1 MEKIKRIKFRKILV
15 TVMVVAAI
23 SGAIAGCGNSK
34 KKATVKKDVP
44 EIVNI
49 GVQTLITPELISR
62 YEKVYEKYLGTKVN
76 LIQFDS
82 GADVNKAFSSGSVDI
97 ASFGTAPASIGISGN
112 LGYEVFWYYDVIGS
126 AESLVAT
133 KSSKITDVKGL
144 KGKKVATPFASTA
157 HYSLLNAMKL
167 EGVSPSDVEL
177 LDMQPDAIYAA
188 WERGDIDAA
197 YVWNPVLEKLKKKDG
212 VVITDSAKLAQ
223 KGIVTADVA
232 AVRKEFAKNY
242 PKIVENYVK
251 SQLHAID
258 EYKNNYD
265 EAIEKIAKTAGITKE
280 DAKFQVTT
288 FTYPDGNEQV
298 TDDYLGNGESKG
310 KLADTLKATADFLK
324 EQGSIDEVPDL
335 QTFKDNITGEFV
347 EKALK

>member
-1 MEKIKRIKFRKILV
+1 MLV
-15 TVMVVAAI
+15 R
-23 SGAIAGCGNSK
+23 
-34 KKATVKKDVP
+34 
-44 EIVNI
+44 
-49 GVQTLITPELISR
+49 Q
-62 YEKVYEKYLGTKVN
+62 
-76 LIQFDS
+76 
-82 GADVNKAFSSGSVDI
+82 
-97 ASFGTAPASIGISGN
+97 
-112 LGYEVFWYYDVIGS
+112 
-126 AESLVAT
+126 
-133 KSSKITDVKGL
+133 
-144 KGKKVATPFASTA
+144 
-157 HYSLLNAMKL
+157 
-167 EGVSPSDVEL
+167 
-177 LDMQPDAIYAA
+177 DAV
-188 WERGDIDAA
+188 